1 MSKTEI
7 TPTEQLP
14 THPVGSNPP
23 PSAQSPAPA
32 SARSLGGW
40 VVDALLLVG
49 VVSVLSLWLNFRY
62 PMPRALR
69 DHLLV
74 ALEVPAVLLLLVG
87 LKALRVRL
95 RWWAFGLVGLVALA
109 ARLFMTA
116 DNIAHRFLYRDFRV
130 PLDLHLVPEFFR
142 LLYDTSPARMMVG
155 FMVGLVASLALSFL
169 LVSGSFGLV
178 YRRLAR
184 PSFRTLT
191 LGFLA
196 LAGVMVLVGE
206 LGGPVYTIGQ
216 VSSRIG
222 REAVAFTRLPAER
235 KRLQKTIAGISQ
247 RIGDGRRLDKLE
259 GTNVQL
265 VFVESYGR
273 TSLNKPA
280 HRKLLMPRY
289 REMEKNLEELGFSI
303 ASNFVTSPTFGGFSW
318 FAHGTL
324 NTGFKVVSHLHN
336 QLLLEQEPKALA
348 DYFKDAGYRAV
359 TVAPGNTRP
368 WPGMDNH
375 LGFTEHRF
383 SWEFGYRGPR
393 FAWAP
398 MADQFVLDRI
408 QRTLIAPSAQ
418 PLFVE
423 YALVNSHAP
432 FSDIPRYIKDWSK
445 VGDGRIYHRVGR
457 HRFKVGWGQAEKI
470 AKAYA
475 TSIEYE
481 LDVLEG
487 YLTEFVKDD
496 TLMIFLGD
504 HQPNQGV
511 TGSEGLNWSVPI
523 HVVSRRADFV
533 APFLRRGY
541 TPGMVP
547 EQPMPHV
554 GMERFVEEF
563 LSDFSTEPL
572 AVEPGVWA
580 GAARQRQHKPAA
592 PAKATL

>member
-7 TPTEQLP
+7 TPPQQLP
-14 THPVGSNPP
+14 VGPEGQNQLPGVEASD
-23 PSAQSPAPA
+23 SQSGSSPWA
-32 SARSLGGW
+32 W
-40 VVDALLLVG
+40 VIDGLLLF
-49 VVSVLSLWLNFRY
+49 VVVALVSLWLNFRY
-62 PMPRALR
+62 PQPWLLR
-69 DHLLV
+69 LHFLV
-74 ALEVPAVLLLLVG
+74 ALEVPAILLLLLG

-95 RWWAFGLVGLVALA
+95 RWWAFALLGLVALS

-116 DNIAHRFLYRDFRV
+116 DNIAHRFLYRDFRL

-142 LLYDTSPARMMVG
+142 LLYDTSPARMVVG
-155 FMVGLVASLALSFL
+155 FMAGLVAFLVLSFL
-169 LVSGSFGLV
+169 LVSVGFGV
-178 YRRLAR
+178 AYRRLAR
-184 PSFRTLT
+184 RSFRLLT
-191 LGFLA
+191 LGF
-196 LAGVMVLVGE
+196 VVLSGLLVVAAQ
-206 LGGPVYTIGQ
+206 LGAPQFYIGQ
-216 VSSRIG
+216 ISSRVAQ
-222 REAVAFTRLPAER
+222 EAVAFTRLPAER
-235 KRLQKTIAGISQ
+235 RRLQQTIGAIEE
-247 RIGDGRRLDKLE
+247 RIGKGKRLDKLE
-259 GTNVQL
+259 GSNVQL

-273 TSLNKPA
+273 TSLAKPA
-280 HRKLLMPRY
+280 HREHLMPRY
-289 REMEKNLEELGFSI
+289 REMEKNLQELGFSV
-303 ASNFVTSPTFGGFSW
+303 ASNFITSPTFGGFSW

-324 NTGFKVVSHLHN
+324 NTGFKVASHLHN
-336 QLLLEQEPKALA
+336 QLLFEQEPKALA

-383 SWEFGYRGPR
+383 SWELGYRGPR

-398 MADQFVLDRI
+398 MVDQFVLDRI
-408 QRTLIAPSAQ
+408 HRTLIAPSAQ

-432 FSDIPRYIKDWSK
+432 FSDIPRYVEDWSK
-445 VGDGRIYHRVGR
+445 VGDGRIYHRLGR
-457 HRFKVGWGQAEKI
+457 HRFKVGWGQAEDI

-481 LDVLEG
+481 LRLLEG
-487 YLTEFVKDD
+487 YLTEFIKDD

-511 TGSEGLNWSVPI
+511 TGSKGLNWSVPI

-533 APFLRRGY
+533 EPFLKRGY

-547 EQPMPHV
+547 EQPLPHV

-572 AVEPGVWA
+572 VVDPGIWA
-580 GAARQRQHKPAA
+580 GAFPARKQPSSA
-592 PAKATL
+592 PVKATL